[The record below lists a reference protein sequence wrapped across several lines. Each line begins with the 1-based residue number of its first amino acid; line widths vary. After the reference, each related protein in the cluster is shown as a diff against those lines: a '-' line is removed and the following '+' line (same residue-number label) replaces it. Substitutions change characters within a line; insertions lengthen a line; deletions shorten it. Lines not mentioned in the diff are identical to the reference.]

1 MEGFRSGFV
10 TIVGRP
16 NVGKSTL
23 LNRMV
28 GQKIA
33 IMSDKPQTTRN
44 KIQGVFTHPEYQ
56 IVFIDTPG
64 IHKPK
69 HKLGEYMVEQ
79 AKSALAEVDCVL
91 YVYDIT
97 QEFGTGEEYVLQLL
111 AKVDTPVLLVINKID
126 LVPKTALLPVIQE
139 MNERFSFREIVPV
152 SAVTGENVGRL
163 LEVIKN
169 YLPEG
174 PKYYPEGMV
183 TDQPEQFIM
192 AEIIREKVL
201 QLTREEV
208 PHSVAVKV
216 EELIPR
222 SQDLVYVGAVIYLE
236 KESQKGI
243 IIGKQGQ
250 MLKQIGQLARKEIEN
265 LLGGRIYL
273 DLRVKVKPGWRRRE
287 EELRTL
293 GYVLQKDERFN

>member
-1 MEGFRSGFV
+1 MAEFRSGFV
-10 TIVGRP
+10 TIIGRP

-28 GQKIA
+28 GQKVA

-44 KIQGVFTHPEYQ
+44 KIQGVFTHPDYQ

-97 QEFGTGEEYVLQLL
+97 QAFGTGEEYILQLL
-111 AKVDTPVLLVINKID
+111 ETVETPVLLVINKID
-126 LVPKTALLPVIQE
+126 LVPKETLLPFIQE
-139 MNERFSFREIVPV
+139 MHERFSFREIVPV
-152 SAVTGENVGRL
+152 SAVTGENIDRL

-174 PKYYPEGMV
+174 PQYYPEGMV

-208 PHSVAVKV
+208 PHSVAVKI

-222 SQDLVYVGAVIYLE
+222 SQHLVYVGAVIYLE
-236 KESQKGI
+236 RESQKGI

-250 MLKQIGQLARKEIEN
+250 MLKQIGQLARQEIES
-265 LLGGRIYL
+265 LLGGKIYL
-273 DLRVKVKPGWRRRE
+273 DLRVKVKPSWRRRE
-287 EELRTL
+287 EELKTL
-293 GYVLQKDERFN
+293 GYVLEKE